1 MLVFKRQRGSSMTVA
16 EKVIAALANLPDE
29 QQTLVLDFV
38 ESLSQQQQ
46 TAITPETMTDRPIPN
61 LEAMR
66 TKLKH
71 FAGCMQN
78 APADLSTNS
87 AYMEGFGQ

>member
-1 MLVFKRQRGSSMTVA
+1 MTVA

-29 QQTLVLDFV
+29 QQTIVLDFV
-38 ESLSQQQQ
+38 ESLSQKQQ
-46 TAITPETMTDRPIPN
+46 ITIMDDRPTPN

-66 TKLKH
+66 AKLKQV
-71 FAGCMQN
+71 AGCMQN
-78 APADLSTNS
+78 APADLSTNP

>member
-1 MLVFKRQRGSSMTVA
+1 MTVA

-29 QQTLVLDFV
+29 QQTIVLDFV
-38 ESLSQQQQ
+38 ESLSQKQEISIDPQ
-46 TAITPETMTDRPIPN
+46 AMDDRATLN

-66 TKLKH
+66 AKLRQV
-71 FAGCMQN
+71 AGCMQN
-78 APADLSTNS
+78 APADLSTNP

>member
-1 MLVFKRQRGSSMTVA
+1 MTVA
-16 EKVIAALANLPDE
+16 EKVIAALANLPNE

-46 TAITPETMTDRPIPN
+46 TAITPETIADRPTPSPETMQI
-61 LEAMR
+61 
-66 TKLKH
+66 KLKQ

-78 APADLSTNS
+78 APADLSTNP